1 MRGLI
6 TTLFVGFFLTTA
18 ALPLQAN
25 AQTTCSDRAKFAK
38 KLETQNAKS
47 PVSMGLANTGGM
59 VEIFASTKGS
69 FTILLTQP
77 DGTSCFVAAGD
88 YWENSPK
95 QVVGLGS

>member
-18 ALPLQAN
+18 TLPLQAN
-25 AQTTCSDRAKFAK
+25 AQTTCFDRAKFAK
-38 KLETQNAKS
+38 ELETQNAKS
-47 PVSMGLANTGGM
+47 PVSMGLANTGVM

>member
-1 MRGLI
+1 MEGHRLGL
-6 TTLFVGFFLTTA
+6 
-18 ALPLQAN
+18 
-25 AQTTCSDRAKFAK
+25 S
-38 KLETQNAKS
+38 
-47 PVSMGLANTGGM
+47 NTGVM
-59 VEIFASTKGS
+59 VEIFASNKGT

>member
-25 AQTTCSDRAKFAK
+25 AQTTCFDRAKFAK

-77 DGTSCFVAAGD
+77 DGKFSQAGGRS
-88 YWENSPK
+88 WVLSGK
-95 QVVGLGS
+95 FSAVR

>member
-6 TTLFVGFFLTTA
+6 TTLFVGLFLATA
-18 ALPLQAN
+18 ALPSQAN
-25 AQTTCSDRAKFAK
+25 AQTTCFDRAKFTK
-38 KLETQNAKS
+38 ELEVQHAES
-47 PVSMGLANTGGM
+47 PIPMGLANTGMM
-59 VEIFASTKGS
+59 VEIFASTNVT